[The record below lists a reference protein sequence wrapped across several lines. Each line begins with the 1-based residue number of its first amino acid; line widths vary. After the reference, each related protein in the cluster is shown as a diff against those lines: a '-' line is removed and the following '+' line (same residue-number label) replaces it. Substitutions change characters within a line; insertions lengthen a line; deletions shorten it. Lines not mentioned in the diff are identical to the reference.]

1 MAILSLP
8 ITIADP
14 VVLLDLGFDRIAVY
28 RSINSTN
35 GIDGTFT
42 ELTTVPTRIVI
53 DQSTRFY
60 RFIDA
65 AGELTYWY
73 RIQYVN
79 SVTLAVS
86 TPEDSFRGT
95 LATTDILTIEELKDN
110 YLFGLPLT
118 DNYGNEYPDSFY
130 RYYIEAAV
138 AYVERR
144 LDVRLTPTVLVDE
157 KHPFY
162 RQDYNKFIFL
172 QLHNKP
178 LHSVQEVRMVLPT
191 ETRIITF
198 SNTWVRPDY
207 DAATIEIVPGTG
219 SITAVALGLSSL
231 WAPIINGMMDYV
243 PDILR
248 VDYTAGYRRGQ
259 VPRDIV
265 ELIGKVAAMGPLA
278 IIGDLLL
285 APGVSGTTVT
295 VDALMTNVRST
306 KESGQTAF
314 SGRIRQYREDVR
326 NDMKEIRRTIQGIRM
341 VLG

>member
-1 MAILSLP
+1 MAILSLAVS
-8 ITIADP
+8 IADP
-14 VVLLDLGFDRIAVY
+14 VVLLDLGFDRIAIY
-28 RSINSTN
+28 RSTNSMD
-35 GIDGTFT
+35 GITGTFT
-42 ELTTVPTRIVI
+42 ELTTAPTRLVI
-53 DQSTRFY
+53 DQTQRFY
-60 RFIDA
+60 RYIDA
-65 AGELTYWY
+65 TGELNYWY
-73 RIQYVN
+73 RVQYVN
-79 SVTLAVS
+79 SVSGANS
-86 TPEDSFRGT
+86 TPEDAFRGT
-95 LATTDILTIEELKDN
+95 LATTDILTIDELRDN

-138 AYVERR
+138 AYIERR
-144 LDVRLTPTVLVDE
+144 LDVRLTPTVITDE

-162 RQDYNKFIFL
+162 RQDYNKFIYL
-172 QLHNKP
+172 QLYNKP

-207 DAATIEIVPGTG
+207 DAATIEVVPGTG

-265 ELIGKVAAMGPLA
+265 ELIGKVASMGPLA

-285 APGVSGTTVT
+285 GPGVSGSTVT
-295 VDALMTNVRST
+295 LDALMTNVRST

-314 SGRIRQYREDVR
+314 SGRIKQYREDIR
-326 NDMKEIRRTIQGIRM
+326 NDIREMRRTIHGIRM